1 MRAER
6 VVIDT
11 NVLLS
16 ATLRP
21 QGPPRTVVDT
31 IREAGGTLLFANE
44 TIKELHSRLL
54 RPKFDRY
61 VSRRLRSFYL
71 VQLLGVS
78 ERVSIA
84 GAKLGCPD
92 PDDDKF
98 LETAMVG
105 EADCLITGNRGDRHL
120 LDMNPFRGV
129 RILTAAAL
137 LSARSTSG

>member
-61 VSRRLRSFYL
+61 VSRRLTSFYL

-78 ERVSIA
+78 DRVSIA

-105 EADCLITGNRGDRHL
+105 EADCLISGDRHL